1 MEDRCFK
8 FINELNS
15 QVFDAH
21 MKKITKDN
29 LSLLAIVSVFN
40 TINIIIG
47 IFYTYILLTI
57 GITLELFIILIIL
70 IVNKSQK
77 ATQQKLVLGLGD
89 NFLQEMTLFD
99 DHMFIKET
107 STIRYGTVN
116 FEYKFLDEFYEFENI
131 FILTIFGQILLI
143 NRNNINNE
151 IENFIKMKAYEN
163 STFFQGKKTKQI
175 KDINKYLKH

>member
-57 GITLELFIILIIL
+57 GITL
-70 IVNKSQK
+70 
-77 ATQQKLVLGLGD
+77 
-89 NFLQEMTLFD
+89 
-99 DHMFIKET
+99 
-107 STIRYGTVN
+107 
-116 FEYKFLDEFYEFENI
+116 
-131 FILTIFGQILLI
+131 
-143 NRNNINNE
+143 
-151 IENFIKMKAYEN
+151 
-163 STFFQGKKTKQI
+163 
-175 KDINKYLKH
+175 

>member
-1 MEDRCFK
+1 MEDRSFK

-29 LSLLAIVSVFN
+29 LSLLAILSVFN

-47 IFYTYILLTI
+47 IFYTCILLTI
-57 GITLELFIILIIL
+57 GITLELFTILIIL
-70 IVNKSQK
+70 IANKSQK
-77 ATQQKLVLGLGD
+77 MTQQKLVLGLGD
-89 NFLQEMTLFD
+89 NFVQEMTLFD

-131 FILTIFGQILLI
+131 LILTILGQILLI
-143 NRNNINNE
+143 NRKNINNE
-151 IENFIKMKAYEN
+151 IENFIKIKAYEN
-163 STFFQGKKTKQI
+163 STLFQGKKTKQI